1 MLKDEELP
9 LPSAGLLE
17 LKRLEFQEWKKERES
32 QIRMK
37 ELELQEKELSIQLQL
52 KELEKTKEPAIPAGC
67 EATTFNVSKHIRFV
81 PLFQEKEVA
90 TYFLHIE
97 KIAPVLSGLVMHR
110 CCCSRVF

>member
-17 LKRLEFQEWKKERES
+17 LKCLEFQEWKKERES

-37 ELELQEKELSIQLQL
+37 ELELQKKELSIQLQL
-52 KELEKTKEPAIPAGC
+52 KELEKTKEPAISAGC

-81 PLFQEKEVA
+81 HLFQEKEVD
-90 TYFLHIE
+90 TYFLHFE
-97 KIAPVLSGLVMHR
+97 KIAPVLSDLVMHG